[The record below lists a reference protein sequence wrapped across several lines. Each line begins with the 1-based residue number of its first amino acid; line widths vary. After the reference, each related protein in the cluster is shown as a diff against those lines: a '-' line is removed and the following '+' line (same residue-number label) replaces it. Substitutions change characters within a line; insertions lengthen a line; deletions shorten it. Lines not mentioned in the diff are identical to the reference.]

1 MFPYIHIYNVNLNIC
16 ALYTC
21 SRNTKETFLYT
32 RIIYVDASVSE
43 SYIIVPL
50 WKCELYF
57 AENKL
62 SGVSKI
68 KPMITS
74 Q

>member
-21 SRNTKETFLYT
+21 SRNTKETFLY
-32 RIIYVDASVSE
+32 IIYLDASVSE

-62 SGVSKI
+62 SRVSKI